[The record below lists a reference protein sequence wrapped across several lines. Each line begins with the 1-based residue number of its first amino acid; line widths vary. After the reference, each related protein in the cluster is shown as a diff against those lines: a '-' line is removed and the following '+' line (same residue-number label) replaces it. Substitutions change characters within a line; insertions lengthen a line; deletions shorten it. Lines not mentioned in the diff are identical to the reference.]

1 MDSTFNVPAPPDG
14 AAENIGS
21 RSSARMCR
29 SVPTGRAS
37 GGAPN
42 RPWRRAGVATIMPR
56 DVPDANRGQ
65 RIRHM
70 RLRYS
75 TGIAAAA
82 GVIAVALMVPRIAAA
97 ADKYPVRPITMIVP
111 FPAGGGVDAVARIV
125 ADKLAA
131 GLGQSIIIDNRGGAA
146 GVIGMRMGARAGND
160 GYTLVLAHTGSTS
173 INPSLYA
180 NPGYDPRA
188 DFSPIGLI
196 ASTPVVLMAHP
207 AFAAKT
213 IAELIAMA
221 KKEPGKINL
230 GTPPPGTG
238 GYLAAELFK
247 SMSGADVT
255 IIPYKG
261 TAALTTDLLGGHVPV
276 GFNVIAPAMGS
287 LRGGSLRAIAVAGP
301 TRSGLF
307 PDLPT
312 VNESGLPGFEAV
324 LHYGLLAPAGTPKEI
339 IAQLNKELRA
349 LVAAPDVR
357 ERIAAEGGDPLPSSP
372 EQYAA
377 DIDQEEA
384 KWSVL
389 IKKLNLK
396 VE

>member
-1 MDSTFNVPAPPDG
+1 MHG
-14 AAENIGS
+14 
-21 RSSARMCR
+21 RS
-29 SVPTGRAS
+29 
-37 GGAPN
+37 N
-42 RPWRRAGVATIMPR
+42 
-56 DVPDANRGQ
+56 
-65 RIRHM
+65 
-70 RLRYS
+70 
-75 TGIAAAA
+75 IAAAILVLA
-82 GVIAVALMVPRIAAA
+82 ALILPRAAAA
-97 ADKYPVRPITMIVP
+97 ADKYPLRPITLIVP

-131 GLGQSIIIDNRGGAA
+131 ALGQPFVIDNRGGAA
-146 GVIGMRMGARAGND
+146 GVIGMRLAARAAPD

-180 NPGYDPRA
+180 NAGYDPRA
-188 DFSPIGLI
+188 DFAPIGLI

-207 AFAAKT
+207 SFPAKSIAA
-213 IAELIAMA
+213 LIAMA
-221 KKEPGKINL
+221 KKEPGKINF

-247 SMSGADVT
+247 SMAGAEMT
-255 IIPYKG
+255 IVPYKG

-287 LRGGSLRAIAVAGP
+287 LRAGSLRAMAVAGP
-301 TRSGLF
+301 TRSSLF
-307 PDLPT
+307 PDVPT
-312 VNESGLPGFEAV
+312 VDESGLPGFEAV
-324 LHYGLLAPAGTPKEI
+324 LHYGLLAPAGTPKDI
-339 IAQLNKELRA
+339 ITRLNTELRT

-377 DIDQEEA
+377 DIDREEA

-389 IKKLNLK
+389 IKRLNLK

>member
-1 MDSTFNVPAPPDG
+1 MPHTD
-14 AAENIGS
+14 
-21 RSSARMCR
+21 
-29 SVPTGRAS
+29 
-37 GGAPN
+37 
-42 RPWRRAGVATIMPR
+42 RRT
-56 DVPDANRGQ
+56 
-65 RIRHM
+65 
-70 RLRYS
+70 S
-75 TGIAAAA
+75 IAAAVVLVLA
-82 GVIAVALMVPRIAAA
+82 ALAVPRAAAA
-97 ADKYPVRPITMIVP
+97 ADKYPLRPITLIVP

-131 GLGQSIIIDNRGGAA
+131 GLGQPVVVDNRGGAA
-146 GVIGMRMGARAGND
+146 GVIGMRLGARAAAD

-188 DFSPIGLI
+188 DYAPIGLI
-196 ASTPVVLMAHP
+196 ASTPVMLMAHP
-207 AFAAKT
+207 SFAAKS
-213 IAELIAMA
+213 IAALIAMA
-221 KKEPGKINL
+221 KQQPGKINF

-247 SMSGADVT
+247 SMSGAEMT

-276 GFNVIAPAMGS
+276 GFNVIAPAIGS

-307 PDLPT
+307 PDVPT
-312 VNESGLPGFEAV
+312 VTESGLPGFEAV

-349 LVAAPDVR
+349 LVASPDVR

-372 EQYAA
+372 EQYTA
-377 DIDQEEA
+377 DIDQEEG

-389 IKKLNLK
+389 IKKLNLRI
-396 VE
+396 E

>member
-1 MDSTFNVPAPPDG
+1 MHRRYRPA
-14 AAENIGS
+14 S
-21 RSSARMCR
+21 
-29 SVPTGRAS
+29 
-37 GGAPN
+37 
-42 RPWRRAGVATIMPR
+42 
-56 DVPDANRGQ
+56 
-65 RIRHM
+65 
-70 RLRYS
+70 
-75 TGIAAAA
+75 IAALLVLAA
-82 GVIAVALMVPRIAAA
+82 LVVPRLAAA
-97 ADKYPVRPITMIVP
+97 ADKYPLHPITLIVP

-131 GLGQSIIIDNRGGAA
+131 GLGQPFVIDNRGGAA
-146 GVIGMRMGARAGND
+146 GVIGMRMAAKGAPD

-188 DFSPIGLI
+188 DFAPIGLI

-207 AFAAKT
+207 SFPAKS
-213 IAELIAMA
+213 IADLIAMA
-221 KKEPGKINL
+221 KKEPGKINF

-247 SMSGADVT
+247 SMSGADMT

-261 TAALTTDLLGGHVPV
+261 TAALTTDLLGGHVPI

-287 LRGGSLRAIAVAGP
+287 LRGGGLRAMAVAGP
-301 TRSGLF
+301 ERSSLF
-307 PDLPT
+307 PDVPT

-324 LHYGLLAPAGTPKEI
+324 LHYGLLAPAGTSPDI
-339 IAQLNKELRA
+339 IARINKELRT

-357 ERIAAEGGDPLPSSP
+357 ERIAADGGDPLPSSP

-377 DIDQEEA
+377 DIDREEA

>member
-1 MDSTFNVPAPPDG
+1 MH
-14 AAENIGS
+14 
-21 RSSARMCR
+21 CR
-29 SVPTGRAS
+29 P
-37 GGAPN
+37 
-42 RPWRRAGVATIMPR
+42 RRT
-56 DVPDANRGQ
+56 
-65 RIRHM
+65 
-70 RLRYS
+70 S
-75 TGIAAAA
+75 IAAAA
-82 GVIAVALMVPRIAAA
+82 VILAALVMPHAAAA
-97 ADKYPVRPITMIVP
+97 ADKYPLRPITLIVP

-131 GLGQSIIIDNRGGAA
+131 GLGQPVVIDNRGGAA
-146 GVIGMRMGARAGND
+146 GVIGMRLGARAAAD

-188 DFSPIGLI
+188 DYAPIGLI
-196 ASTPVVLMAHP
+196 SSTPVVLMAHP
-207 AFAAKT
+207 SFPAKSIAA
-213 IAELIAMA
+213 LIAMA
-221 KKEPGKINL
+221 KQEPGKINF

-247 SMSGADVT
+247 SMSGADMT

-261 TAALTTDLLGGHVPV
+261 TAALTTDLLGAHVPV

-287 LRGGSLRAIAVAGP
+287 LRSGGLRAIAVAGP

-307 PDLPT
+307 PDVPT
-312 VNESGLPGFEAV
+312 VTESGLPGFEAV

-339 IAQLNKELRA
+339 IAQLNKVLRS
-349 LVAAPDVR
+349 LVASPDVR
-357 ERIAAEGGDPLPSSP
+357 ERIAADGGDPLPSSP

-396 VE
+396 IE

>member
-1 MDSTFNVPAPPDG
+1 MHRRYRPA
-14 AAENIGS
+14 S
-21 RSSARMCR
+21 
-29 SVPTGRAS
+29 
-37 GGAPN
+37 
-42 RPWRRAGVATIMPR
+42 
-56 DVPDANRGQ
+56 
-65 RIRHM
+65 
-70 RLRYS
+70 
-75 TGIAAAA
+75 IAALLVLAA
-82 GVIAVALMVPRIAAA
+82 LVVPRLAAA
-97 ADKYPVRPITMIVP
+97 ADKYPLHPITLIVP

-131 GLGQSIIIDNRGGAA
+131 GLGQPFVIDNRGGAA
-146 GVIGMRMGARAGND
+146 GVIGMRMAAKGAPD

-188 DFSPIGLI
+188 DFAPIGLI

-207 AFAAKT
+207 SFPAKS
-213 IAELIAMA
+213 IADLIAMA
-221 KKEPGKINL
+221 KKEPGKINF

-247 SMSGADVT
+247 SMSGADMT

-261 TAALTTDLLGGHVPV
+261 TAALTTDLLGGHVPI

-287 LRGGSLRAIAVAGP
+287 LQSGGLRAIATAGP

-307 PDLPT
+307 PAVPT
-312 VNESGLPGFEAV
+312 VDESGLPGFEAV
-324 LHYGLLAPAGTPKEI
+324 LHYGLLAPAGTPKDI
-339 IAQLNKELRA
+339 IARLNKELLT
-349 LVAAPDVR
+349 LVASPDVR

-377 DIDQEEA
+377 DIDREEA